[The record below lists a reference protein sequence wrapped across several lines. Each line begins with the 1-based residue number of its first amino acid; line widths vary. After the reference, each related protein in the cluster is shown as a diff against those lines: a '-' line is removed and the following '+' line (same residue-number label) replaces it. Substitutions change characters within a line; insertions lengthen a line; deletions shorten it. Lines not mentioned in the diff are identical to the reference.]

1 MKRYEK
7 LARTA
12 VSGMLVAGLSCAFM
26 GCQGQSAQ
34 TSTSK
39 SPVSSSQRQ
48 SNTQQEMASGQN
60 GMYAAESDDGCYSCV
75 DEPIDFNTEDYA
87 ALHEGGFISTSS
99 RPLST
104 FSSDVD
110 TASYCNL
117 RRMINEGRKKDE
129 VPSGAV
135 RIEEMLNYFD
145 YSYAA
150 PKGDD
155 LFGVNVEMSACPW
168 NKDTELLVMGFSTA
182 EENRAKHG
190 CNLVFLIDSS
200 GSMSSSDKLPLLQD
214 SFSVLAEDLNANDRV
229 SIVTYSGSETVLA
242 RGVRGNDRQQ
252 IMEAIDGIEAH
263 GSTNGEAGLTMAY
276 SLAEQYYIEG
286 GVNRIILASDGDLN
300 VGMTSTSDL
309 NDYVSEK
316 RKTGIYLSVL
326 GFGTGNYKD
335 TKMEVLADNGNG
347 NYHYIDC
354 QEEAVRVFDE
364 KLSSNLVPLA
374 DDVKLQVEFNPAQ
387 VKAYRLIG
395 YENRAMADADFNN
408 EAADAGEVGPNSQF
422 TVAYEIVP
430 VGSAMEIDSP
440 QLKYESSS
448 AGDFSSDE
456 WLTCFMRYKTTD
468 GRSFEQKA
476 SISGKDHSSKPSADW
491 EFAAGVIECGM
502 LLRDSEYAGDATWR
516 SALDL
521 ARAAAGNDAKRSEF
535 VSLMKRL

>member
-1 MKRYEK
+1 MNRCEK
-7 LARTA
+7 LMRTA
-12 VSGMLVAGLSCAFM
+12 VSGILVAGLGCTIV
-26 GCQGQSAQ
+26 GCQGQSTQ
-34 TSTSK
+34 TNARST
-39 SPVSSSQRQ
+39 PASSSQKQLHEQRGL
-48 SNTQQEMASGQN
+48 STQQN
-60 GMYAAESDDGCYSCV
+60 GMYAAETGDRFYSCV
-75 DEPIDFNTEDYA
+75 DEPIDLNTEEYA
-87 ALHEGGFISTSS
+87 ARSENGFISTAS

-117 RRMINEGRKKDE
+117 RRMINEGRTADE

-145 YSYAA
+145 YSYAS

-155 LFGVNVEMSACPW
+155 LFGVDVEMGACPW
-168 NKDTELLVMGFSTA
+168 NKDTALLVMGFSTA
-182 EENRAKHG
+182 DEAKVTRG
-190 CNLVFLIDSS
+190 RNLVFLIDSS

-214 SFSVLAEDLNANDRV
+214 SFSVLAGELGADDRV
-229 SIVTYSGSETVLA
+229 SIVTYSGSEKVLA
-242 RGVRGNDRQQ
+242 RGVPGNDRQR

-276 SLAEQYYIEG
+276 NLAEQYFIEG

-354 QEEAVRVFDE
+354 KEEAMRVFDE
-364 KLSSNLVPLA
+364 KLSSNLAPLA

-395 YENRAMADADFNN
+395 YENRAMADADFSN
-408 EAADAGEVGPNSQF
+408 EAADAGEVGPNNQF

-430 VGSAMEIDSP
+430 TDSAMEIDAP
-440 QLKYESSS
+440 QLKYENNS
-448 AGDFSSDE
+448 ASGVSSDE
-456 WLTCFMRYKTTD
+456 WLTCSMRYKMID
-468 GRSFEQKA
+468 GCSAEQKA
-476 SISGKDHSSKPSADW
+476 CVSEKDYGNRPSADW
-491 EFAAGVIECGM
+491 AFAASVIECGM
-502 LLRDSEYAGDATWR
+502 LLCDSEYAGDATWKGAV
-516 SALDL
+516 SL
-521 ARAAAGNDAKRSEF
+521 AESSAGNDARRSEF
-535 VSLMKRL
+535 VSLMKGL